1 MKREFLQ
8 ELGLEKDVI
17 DKIMTQNGA
26 DINAAKQDYDALKEQ
41 LGKADKTI
49 DDLQK
54 AASKLDGQALQDK
67 LTELQ
72 NQYDTDTQS
81 LKEQLAAAQLD
92 GALETAMAKSGAKST
107 KALRGMLD
115 LEKIQYKDG
124 ALSGFDEQLEQI
136 KSENDYLFNDSKGW
150 GQRHVGS
157 GQPKDGV
164 EQAFSALNPNLKL
177 D

>member
-1 MKREFLQ
+1 M
-8 ELGLEKDVI
+8 
-17 DKIMTQNGA
+17 
-26 DINAAKQDYDALKEQ
+26 
-41 LGKADKTI
+41 
-49 DDLQK
+49 
-54 AASKLDGQALQDK
+54 DGQALQDK

-72 NQYDTDTQS
+72 SQYDTDTQS

-115 LEKIQYKDG
+115 MEKIQYKDG

-136 KSENDYLFNDSKGW
+136 KSENDYLFNDPKGW
-150 GQRHVGS
+150 GQRHAGS